1 MSPLVSVVMPL
12 YNKADFVA
20 KAVQSVCA
28 QTFSDWELIIV
39 NDGSTDHSVDI
50 VTPFL
55 QKYEEKIFLYS
66 QQNAGVA
73 VARNNGIEHA
83 HGRYLCFLDADDWWC
98 PIFLERIVFL
108 SQQYTDAG
116 LFASNYVYYKVG
128 KIGTAVHNLVWRDK
142 NLEHPQ
148 SGYLNYP
155 MTYVNNHKMPIW
167 TGAVMIPKNV
177 FHEVGGFIDGV
188 HLGEDFLLWSRI
200 SVKYPIA
207 YIDEPLAYYNND
219 VPVSLRATRHLHA
232 PERHMLFHLDL
243 LEQLLNQCDETTRV
257 EWQRLLGKLR
267 ASGLLAYWMDKRYHD
282 LAAVELRKIDWSLL
296 PSSLQHPY
304 SLPTGWLKLKQ
315 HILKFG
321 SFCKQQLLRLAAL
334 CK

>member
-1 MSPLVSVVMPL
+1 MSPLVSIIMPL
-12 YNKADFVA
+12 YNKADFVE

-28 QTFSDWELIIV
+28 QTFLDWELIII
-39 NDGSTDHSVDI
+39 NDGSTDTSVDV

-55 QKYEEKIFLYS
+55 QEHKEKISLYS

-83 HGRYLCFLDADDWWC
+83 KGQYLCFLDADDWWN
-98 PIFLERIVFL
+98 PNFLEHIMQL
-108 SQQYTDAG
+108 ADIYPDAG
-116 LFASNYVYYKVG
+116 LYASNYIYYKPG
-128 KIGTAVHNLVWRDK
+128 KTAVAVKHLVWYEQDK
-142 NLEHPQ
+142 YSPLC
-148 SGYLNYP
+148 GLLNYP
-155 MTYVNNHKMPIW
+155 STYFGSDKMPIC
-167 TGAVMIPKNV
+167 TGPVMIPKLV
-177 FHEVGGFIDGV
+177 MDKVGGFPQGV
-188 HLGEDFLLWSRI
+188 KLGEDFLLWSQI
-200 SVKYPIA
+200 ATQYKIA
-207 YIDEPLAYYNND
+207 YLNEALFFYNND

-232 PERHMLFHLDL
+232 PEHHMLFHLDP
-243 LEQLLNQCDETTRV
+243 LEQLLNQCDDTTRV

-267 ASGLLAYWMDKRYHD
+267 VSGLLAYWMDKRYHD

-296 PSSLQHPY
+296 PSSLQRPY
-304 SLPTGWLKLKQ
+304 SQPIGWLKLKQ